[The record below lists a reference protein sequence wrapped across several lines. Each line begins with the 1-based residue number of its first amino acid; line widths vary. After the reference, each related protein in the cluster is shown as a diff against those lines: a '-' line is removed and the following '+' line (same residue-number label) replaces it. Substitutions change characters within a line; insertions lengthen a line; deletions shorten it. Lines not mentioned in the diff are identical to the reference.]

1 MNTTR
6 RDVEDTIKENR
17 EECMLMKGGGDFS
30 RRKGRA
36 KEEQKKVAVK
46 IWDNQELEE
55 DRRLDKARFEE
66 QEVEKMAVELKEG
79 AKETGK
85 KNECWE
91 KESEQLKKKAVKA
104 LREWTRTKI
113 NRNSFVEAKGREK
126 TEKKNGGR

>member
-1 MNTTR
+1 LNFGGRLAISGLLQEINITR

-36 KEEQKKVAVK
+36 KEEQKVAVK

-66 QEVEKMAVELKEG
+66 QEVEKMAVELKEVIDK
-79 AKETGK
+79 ATTKKEILNSQGSK
-85 KNECWE
+85 RNRKE
-91 KESEQLKKKAVKA
+91 K
-104 LREWTRTKI
+104 
-113 NRNSFVEAKGREK
+113 
-126 TEKKNGGR
+126 